1 MEVAFFAAIVSHK
14 KQQKAQNCTFANIM
28 AADCEEEHE
37 MPERRRRI
45 EELCRQALDRDAS
58 ERDAFLH
65 EACGRDDELCR
76 EVESLL
82 SQNTRAKDF
91 LAQPAMHQVAKEL
104 DGDRLKP
111 FAAGSQFGP

>member
-1 MEVAFFAAIVSHK
+1 
-14 KQQKAQNCTFANIM
+14 
-28 AADCEEEHE
+28 

-65 EACGRDDELCR
+65 EACGRDDELRR

-111 FAAGSQFGP
+111 FAAGTQFGPYRIEELLGRGGMGEVYRARDT